1 MEIEMRC
8 DMLEQLKKDV
18 LEANLELVKYNLVT
32 FTWGNVSGIDR
43 DAGLVVIKPSGVSYD
58 NMTADDMVVVDLQ
71 GNVVE
76 GKWKPSSDTPTHLVL
91 YNAFPHIGGVVHTH
105 SRNATSWAQAGRG
118 IPAYGTTHG
127 DYFYGEIPCTRKMTI
142 EEIAGEYE
150 AETGN
155 VIVETFQGKS
165 PDDIP
170 AVLVHSHGPF
180 TWGNDAH
187 NAVHNAVVLEELA
200 YMALQTETLKLNTS
214 TMQKELLD
222 KHYLRKHGKNAYY
235 GQK

>member
-1 MEIEMRC
+1 
-8 DMLEQLKKDV
+8 MLEQLKKDV

>member
-1 MEIEMRC
+1 
-8 DMLEQLKKDV
+8 MLEQLKKDV

-200 YMALQTETLKLNTS
+200 YMALQTESLKLNTS